1 MNEEP
6 TNVPPAGSGDQNPAL
21 AGVPPAPPVPIAQPF
36 DLDPGTT
43 WLFRLSGPLLW
54 TLAGLATVGLVGV
67 ASFFGCSPLGAV
79 IGPMILLTLILGI
92 QRTMQRLR
100 EQRGM
105 LVLQYVE
112 NAIRLNLPLVP
123 FLWAAQRSERGLLS
137 FRLQDVR
144 ALLSTGTP
152 VGVSLRNAVP
162 ELPPRVC
169 AVVTSGEHIGRL
181 RETLSRALFHE
192 RTPSVPES
200 EETILFRRVY
210 PLVIGGFVML
220 LTTGMAIIVL
230 PKFREIFKD
239 FRTPLPPMTE
249 LLFALADSPWLWF
262 FGIALILLLL
272 WRVGESV
279 RKTLVPWWPP
289 LFSRRVTDAIAWRL
303 PWLHSLARD
312 RGLADVCQLLADA
325 LRQRVPMPDALG
337 EASTLELNGEFRKQ
351 IVRWGQGV
359 SRGLHVSDA
368 AREAGLP
375 DLLTGLLGTLRG
387 TPTGS
392 PEMPGSPEMLEFL
405 ARYYRWRFSRT
416 AMVLRAAAEP
426 AMVLCMGSIV
436 AFVVLGMFLPLRELI
451 NSVMDWNGRSIL

>member
-1 MNEEP
+1 MNDDP
-6 TNVPPAGSGDQNPAL
+6 KNVPSAAPGDPNTDPARVA
-21 AGVPPAPPVPIAQPF
+21 PAPILPASFPQ
-36 DLDPGTT
+36 DLDPGTN

-54 TLAGLATVGLVGV
+54 TLAGLATVGLVGT

-92 QRTMQRLR
+92 QRTVQRLR

-112 NAIRLNLPLVP
+112 NAVRLNLPLVP
-123 FLWAAQRSERGLLS
+123 FLWAAQRSERGMLS

-144 ALLSTGTP
+144 ALLSTGAP

-181 RETLSRALFHE
+181 RETLSRALFYE

-220 LTTGMAIIVL
+220 LTTGIAIFVA
-230 PKFREIFKD
+230 PKFREIFQD
-239 FRTPLPPMTE
+239 FRTRLPNITVW
-249 LLFALADSPWLWF
+249 LWDITDSKWIWF
-262 FGIALILLLL
+262 FGVGLMLLLL

-351 IVRWGQGV
+351 IVRWGHGV

-375 DLLTGLLGTLRG
+375 DLLTGLLATLRG
-387 TPTGS
+387 TATGG

-436 AFVVLGMFLPLRELI
+436 AFVVLALFLPLRELI
-451 NSVMDWNGRSIL
+451 NGVMDWNGRSIL